1 MGREPRVVDVRTSL
15 ERRAERIPGSVH
27 IPLASALTHAPSWT
41 EPTVVVCRSGHRAA
55 VVARRA
61 RTMNVTVLAGGTQGW
76 IRAGLPVDRGPT
88 SPNEM
93 KAGDDDAHDDGD
105 ESNPR
110 GFDRTMGVLDAGG
123 IRGWRRRAAGGLGG
137 RALELGAG
145 TGRNSAYVPS
155 GAALVAVEPDIE
167 ALRFR
172 RAEGRGRGQAVVA
185 RGEALPF
192 RDGSFDSA
200 LSTLVLC
207 SVEDQPRVATELRRV
222 MRTGAALFAID
233 HVLATNRIMAR
244 LQRWRAPAWYLRTGS
259 CRIDRESLAVLREAG
274 FDVRVE
280 AKRLGGALVLYRAIS
295 PA

>member
-15 ERRAERIPGSVH
+15 ERRADRIPGSVH
-27 IPLASALTHAPSWT
+27 VPLASALTHAPSWT
-41 EPTVVVCRSGHRAA
+41 EPTVLVCRSGHRAA

-61 RTMNVTVLAGGTQGW
+61 RTTNVTVLAGGTQGW
-76 IRAGLPVDRGPT
+76 IRAGLPVDRGPA
-88 SPNEM
+88 SPNEL
-93 KAGDDDAHDDGD
+93 KASGD
-105 ESNPR
+105 ETHHGDEVNPR
-110 GFDRTMGVLDAGG
+110 GFDRMMGAIDAGG
-123 IRGWRRRAAGGLGG
+123 MRRWRRQAARGLRG

-155 GAALVAVEPDIE
+155 GTALVAVEPDLE

-207 SVEDQPRVATELRRV
+207 SVEDQPRVASELRRV
-222 MRTGAALFAID
+222 MKPGAALSAID
-233 HVLATNRIMAR
+233 HVLAGNRLLAR
-244 LQRWRAPAWYLRTGS
+244 LQRWRAAAWYRRTGS
-259 CRIDRESLAVLREAG
+259 CRIDRESLDVLREAG

-280 AKRLGGALVLYRAIS
+280 AERLGGGLVLYQAVTPR
-295 PA
+295 